1 MAYDE
6 GLAERI
12 RQLMVDI
19 PGMSEKK
26 MFGGLSFMVQGNYAC
41 GVAETLVVRV
51 GKEGHDEALA
61 QPYARLMDFT
71 GRPMKGWVY
80 VDSPGYEGDD
90 DLADWVGLGMAY
102 AQSLP
107 PKA

>member
-1 MAYDE
+1 
-6 GLAERI
+6 
-12 RQLMVDI
+12 
-19 PGMSEKK
+19 

-51 GKEGHDEALA
+51 GKERHDQVMA
-61 QPYARLMDFT
+61 QPYTRIMDFT

-80 VDSPGYEGDD
+80 VDPPGYEEDGN
-90 DLADWVGLGMAY
+90 LAQWVQMGVDY

-107 PKA
+107 PK